1 MIKFLKSNGIYLLAG
16 ALIFMYAFSRQND
29 GMSPKEFAQKIKA
42 TPDAQVVD
50 VRTPR
55 EFAEGYISDAKNI
68 DWNNDNFE
76 KKVAN
81 LDKDKPTF
89 VYCQSG
95 KRSRSAAN
103 KMREMGFTNVY
114 ELSGGING
122 WQSADLPLQSGKKKE
137 SGMNMPAYQQLLN
150 DKRPVLVDI
159 YAKWCSPCKKM
170 APFLDELT
178 TSEASW
184 LKIVRIDADKNIAL
198 ADELK
203 VTGLPTLYLYI
214 NGKQVWDYSGY
225 ISKADLL
232 EEIKKHTK

>member
-1 MIKFLKSNGIYLLAG
+1 MIKFLKSSWIYLLAG
-16 ALIFMYAFSRQND
+16 ALIFVYSFAKQ
-29 GMSPKEFAQKIKA
+29 GEGLSPKEFAKKIKE
-42 TPDAQVVD
+42 TTNAQVVD
-50 VRTPR
+50 VRTPE
-55 EFAEGYISDAKNI
+55 EFAGGYIADAKNI
-68 DWNNDNFE
+68 DWNNDNFD
-76 KKVAN
+76 KKISN

-95 KRSRSAAN
+95 NRSGSAA
-103 KMREMGFTNVY
+103 KRMKEMGFTNVY
-114 ELSGGING
+114 ELSGGIRA
-122 WQSADLPLQSGKKKE
+122 WRSADLPLQTVKKA
-137 SGMNMPAYQQLLN
+137 SGMNMSGYQQLLD

-214 NGKQVWDYSGY
+214 NGKEVWNYSGY
-225 ISKADLL
+225 ISKAELL
-232 EEIKKHTK
+232 EQIKKHT

>member
-16 ALIFMYAFSRQND
+16 VLIFVYAFSRQ
-29 GMSPKEFAQKIKA
+29 GEGLSAAEFAKKIKE
-42 TPDAQVVD
+42 TVNAQVVD
-50 VRTPR
+50 VRTPE
-55 EFAEGYISDAKNI
+55 EFAEGYIDNAKNI

-76 KKVAN
+76 KKINN

-95 KRSRSAAN
+95 NRSSSAAR

-114 ELSGGING
+114 ELSGGIRS
-122 WQSADLPLQSGKKKE
+122 WRSADLPLLSGKDKE
-137 SGMNMPAYQQLLN
+137 SGMNISAYQKLLD

-159 YAKWCSPCKKM
+159 YAKWCSPCRKM
-170 APFLDELT
+170 APFLEELT

-184 LKIVRIDADKNIAL
+184 LKIVSIDADKNIAL

-203 VTGLPTLYLYI
+203 IAGLPTLFLYV
-214 NGKQVWDYSGY
+214 NGKQVWNYSGY
-225 ISKADLL
+225 INKDDLL
-232 EEIKKHTK
+232 EQVKKYKK